1 MPYCGM
7 GPKESGRIGGQLIF
21 AATPMGNV
29 KDASARLVAAIQQ
42 ADVIAAEDTRKFM
55 NLSSRLG
62 VRFNAQLVSHF
73 EANEAGR
80 VGQLLDSVAAG
91 NLVLVVSDA
100 GMPQVSDPGYRL
112 AVAAIESGIDY
123 QVLPGPSAVLTA
135 LLLSGLPADRFCFE
149 GFLPRKSG
157 DRVRALTQLAHE
169 PRTMIFFEAPHR
181 LAKTL
186 NDMAEVFG
194 PDRIAAVAREMTKT
208 YEEVIRGSLQE
219 LNVWAAGEIKGEIT
233 LVLAGSNSTAAS
245 EMSLAELVTLVQE
258 EVAAGASMKDAAAA
272 VSREFGRSKRDVY
285 EAVIA
290 AKAAASAGD

>member
-1 MPYCGM
+1 M

>member
-1 MPYCGM
+1 
-7 GPKESGRIGGQLIF
+7 
-21 AATPMGNV
+21 MGNV
-29 KDASARLVAAIQQ
+29 GDASSRLIAAIQQ

-55 NLSSRLG
+55 NLCSRLG
-62 VRFNAQLVSHF
+62 IRYDAKLVSNF

-80 VGQLLDSVAAG
+80 VEQLLDSVAAG
-91 NLVLVVSDA
+91 NRVLVVSDA

-157 DRVRALTQLAHE
+157 DRVRALTQLVHE
-169 PRTMIFFEAPHR
+169 RRTMIFFEAPHR
-181 LAKTL
+181 LSKTL

-219 LNVWAAGEIKGEIT
+219 LNDWAVGEIKGEIT
-233 LVLAGSNSTAAS
+233 LVLAGSDSTAAS
-245 EMSLAELVTLVQE
+245 EMSLAELVAHLQE
-258 EVAAGASMKDAAAA
+258 QVAAGASMKDAAAA
-272 VSREFGRSKRDVY
+272 VSREFGRSKREVY

-290 AKAAASAGD
+290 AKSAASAED

>member
-1 MPYCGM
+1 MHYCGM

-258 EVAAGASMKDAAAA
+258 EVAAGASMKDAAAD

>member
-1 MPYCGM
+1 MHYCGM
-7 GPKESGRIGGQLIF
+7 SAKESGRIGGQLIF

-29 KDASARLVAAIQQ
+29 GDASARLVAAIQQ

-290 AKAAASAGD
+290 AKAAASAED

>member
-1 MPYCGM
+1 MHYCGM

-62 VRFNAQLVSHF
+62 VRFNAQLASHF

>member
-1 MPYCGM
+1 M

-186 NDMAEVFG
+186 SDMAEVFG

>member
-1 MPYCGM
+1 
-7 GPKESGRIGGQLIF
+7 
-21 AATPMGNV
+21 MGNV
-29 KDASARLVAAIQQ
+29 GDASSRLIAAIQQ

-55 NLSSRLG
+55 NLCSRLG
-62 VRFNAQLVSHF
+62 IRYDAKLVSNF

-80 VGQLLDSVAAG
+80 VEQLLDSVAAG
-91 NLVLVVSDA
+91 NRVLVVSDA

-157 DRVRALTQLAHE
+157 DRVRALTQLVHE
-169 PRTMIFFEAPHR
+169 QRTKIFFEAPHR

-194 PDRIAAVAREMTKT
+194 PDRNAAVAREMTKT

-219 LNVWAAGEIKGEIT
+219 LNDWAVGEIKGEIT
-233 LVLAGSNSTAAS
+233 LVLAGSDSTAAS
-245 EMSLAELVTLVQE
+245 EMSLAELVALVQE
-258 EVAAGASMKDAAAA
+258 QVAAGASMKDAAAA
-272 VSREFGRSKRDVY
+272 VSREFGRSKREVY

-290 AKAAASAGD
+290 AKSAASAED

>member
-1 MPYCGM
+1 M
-7 GPKESGRIGGQLIF
+7 GAKDSVQSGGQLVF

-29 KDASARLVAAIQQ
+29 GDASARLIAAIEQ

-55 NLSSRLG
+55 NLCSRLG
-62 VRFNAQLVSHF
+62 IRYDAKLVSNF

-80 VGQLLDSVAAG
+80 VEQLLGAVNAG
-91 NLVLVVSDA
+91 STVLVVSDA
-100 GMPQVSDPGYRL
+100 GMPTVSDPGYRL
-112 AVAAIESGIDY
+112 AVAAIDSGIKY

-149 GFLPRKSG
+149 GFVPRKGG
-157 DRVRALTQLAHE
+157 DRVRALTQLLHE

-194 PDRIAAVAREMTKT
+194 PERLAAVAREMTKT
-208 YEEVIRGSLQE
+208 YEEVVRGSLQE
-219 LNVWAAGEIKGEIT
+219 LNEWATGEIKGEIT
-233 LVLAGSNSTAAS
+233 LVVAGSETTAGN
-245 EMSLAELVTLVQE
+245 EVSLAELVELVHERVNEGQ
-258 EVAAGASMKDAAAA
+258 STKDAAAA
-272 VSREFGRSKRDVY
+272 VALKFGRPKREVY

-290 AKAAASAGD
+290 AKSATSSKD

>member
-1 MPYCGM
+1 
-7 GPKESGRIGGQLIF
+7 
-21 AATPMGNV
+21 MGNV
-29 KDASARLVAAIQQ
+29 GDASSRLIAAIQQ

-55 NLSSRLG
+55 NLCSRLG
-62 VRFNAQLVSHF
+62 IRYDAKLVSNF

-80 VGQLLDSVAAG
+80 VEQLLDSVAAG
-91 NLVLVVSDA
+91 NRVLVVSDA

-157 DRVRALTQLAHE
+157 DRVRALTQLVHE
-169 PRTMIFFEAPHR
+169 RRTMIFFEAPHR

-219 LNVWAAGEIKGEIT
+219 LNDWAVGEIKGEIT
-233 LVLAGSNSTAAS
+233 LVLAGSDSTAAS
-245 EMSLAELVTLVQE
+245 EMSLAELVALVQE
-258 EVAAGASMKDAAAA
+258 QVAAGASMKDAAAA
-272 VSREFGRSKRDVY
+272 VSREFGRSKREVY

-290 AKAAASAGD
+290 AKSAASAED

>member
-1 MPYCGM
+1 
-7 GPKESGRIGGQLIF
+7 
-21 AATPMGNV
+21 MGNV
-29 KDASARLVAAIQQ
+29 GDASSRLIAAIQQ

-55 NLSSRLG
+55 NLCSRLG
-62 VRFNAQLVSHF
+62 IRYDAKLVSNF

-80 VGQLLDSVAAG
+80 VEQLLDSVAAG
-91 NLVLVVSDA
+91 NRVLVVSDA

-157 DRVRALTQLAHE
+157 DRVRALTQLVHE
-169 PRTMIFFEAPHR
+169 RRTMIFFEAPHR

-194 PDRIAAVAREMTKT
+194 PDRNAAVAREMTKT

-219 LNVWAAGEIKGEIT
+219 LNDWAVGEIKGEIT
-233 LVLAGSNSTAAS
+233 LVLAGSDSTAAS
-245 EMSLAELVTLVQE
+245 EMSLAELVALVQE
-258 EVAAGASMKDAAAA
+258 QVAAGASMKDAAAA

-290 AKAAASAGD
+290 AKSAASAED

>member
-1 MPYCGM
+1 
-7 GPKESGRIGGQLIF
+7 
-21 AATPMGNV
+21 MGNV
-29 KDASARLVAAIQQ
+29 GDASSRLIAAIQQ

-55 NLSSRLG
+55 NLCSRLG
-62 VRFNAQLVSHF
+62 IRYDAKLVSNF

-80 VGQLLDSVAAG
+80 VEQLLDSVAAG
-91 NLVLVVSDA
+91 NRVLVVSDA

-157 DRVRALTQLAHE
+157 DRVRALTQLVHE
-169 PRTMIFFEAPHR
+169 RRTMIFFEAPHR

-194 PDRIAAVAREMTKT
+194 PDRNAAVAREMTKT

-219 LNVWAAGEIKGEIT
+219 LNDWAVGEIKGEIT

-245 EMSLAELVTLVQE
+245 EMSLAELVALVQE
-258 EVAAGASMKDAAAA
+258 QVAAGASMKDAAAA
-272 VSREFGRSKRDVY
+272 VSREFGRSKREVY

-290 AKAAASAGD
+290 AKSAASAED

>member
-1 MPYCGM
+1 M
-7 GPKESGRIGGQLIF
+7 GAKELGRTGGQLIF

-29 KDASARLVAAIQQ
+29 GDASARLIAAIQQ

-62 VRFNAQLVSHF
+62 VRYDAQLVSHF

-80 VGQLLDSVAAG
+80 VEQLLDSVAAG

-112 AVAAIESGIDY
+112 AVAAIKSGVDY

-157 DRVRALTQLAHE
+157 DRFRALTQLVHE

-194 PDRIAAVAREMTKT
+194 PDRIAAIAREMTKT

-219 LNVWAAGEIKGEIT
+219 LNEWAAGEIKGEIT

-245 EMSLAELVTLVQE
+245 EMSLAELVALVQE
-258 EVAAGASMKDAAAA
+258 QVSAGASMKDAAA
-272 VSREFGRSKRDVY
+272 VISREFGRSKRDVY

-290 AKAAASAGD
+290 AKAAALAED

>member
-1 MPYCGM
+1 M

-123 QVLPGPSAVLTA
+123 EVLPGPSAVLTA

>member
-1 MPYCGM
+1 MHYCGM

-112 AVAAIESGIDY
+112 AVAAIDSGIDY
-123 QVLPGPSAVLTA
+123 EVLPGPSAVLTA

-233 LVLAGSNSTAAS
+233 LVLAGSDSTAAS

>member
-1 MPYCGM
+1 MHYCGV
-7 GPKESGRIGGQLIF
+7 GAKENAQSGGQLIF

-29 KDASARLVAAIQQ
+29 GDASARLIATIER
-42 ADVIAAEDTRKFM
+42 ADLIAAEDTRKFM
-55 NLSSRLG
+55 NLCSRLG
-62 VRFNAQLVSHF
+62 IRYDAKLVSNF

-80 VGQLLDSVAAG
+80 VEQLLEAVNAG
-91 NLVLVVSDA
+91 SLVLVVSDA
-100 GMPQVSDPGYRL
+100 GMPAVSDPGYRL
-112 AVAAIESGIDY
+112 AVAAIDSGIKY

-157 DRVRALTQLAHE
+157 DRVRALTQLVRE

-194 PDRIAAVAREMTKT
+194 PDRLAAVTREMTKT
-208 YEEVIRGSLQE
+208 YEEVIRGSLAE

-233 LVLAGSNSTAAS
+233 LVVAGSETTAAG
-245 EMSLAELVTLVQE
+245 EVSLAELVELVHERVNEGQ
-258 EVAAGASMKDAAAA
+258 STKDAAAA
-272 VSREFGRSKRDVY
+272 VAQKFGRPKREVY

-290 AKAAASAGD
+290 AKSATSTKD

>member
-1 MPYCGM
+1 M

-272 VSREFGRSKRDVY
+272 VSRECGRSKRDVY

>member
-1 MPYCGM
+1 
-7 GPKESGRIGGQLIF
+7 
-21 AATPMGNV
+21 MGNV
-29 KDASARLVAAIQQ
+29 GDASSRLIAAIQQ

-55 NLSSRLG
+55 NLCSRLG
-62 VRFNAQLVSHF
+62 IRYDAKLVSNF

-80 VGQLLDSVAAG
+80 VEQLLDSVAAG
-91 NLVLVVSDA
+91 NRVLVVSDA

-157 DRVRALTQLAHE
+157 DRVRALTQLVHE
-169 PRTMIFFEAPHR
+169 RRTMIFFEAPHR

-194 PDRIAAVAREMTKT
+194 PDRNAAVAREMTKT

-219 LNVWAAGEIKGEIT
+219 LNDWAVGEIKGEIT
-233 LVLAGSNSTAAS
+233 LVLAGSDSTAAS
-245 EMSLAELVTLVQE
+245 EMSLAELVALVQE
-258 EVAAGASMKDAAAA
+258 QVAAGASMKDAAAA
-272 VSREFGRSKRDVY
+272 VSREFGRSKREVY

-290 AKAAASAGD
+290 AKSAASAED

>member
-1 MPYCGM
+1 M
-7 GPKESGRIGGQLIF
+7 GAKESVRTGGQLVF

-29 KDASARLVAAIQQ
+29 GDASSRLIAAIQQ

-55 NLSSRLG
+55 NLCSRLG
-62 VRFNAQLVSHF
+62 IRYDAKLVSNF

>member
-1 MPYCGM
+1 M
-7 GPKESGRIGGQLIF
+7 GAKDSVQSVGQLVF

-29 KDASARLVAAIQQ
+29 GDASARLITTIEQ

-55 NLSSRLG
+55 NLCSRLG
-62 VRFNAQLVSHF
+62 IRYDAKLVSHF

-80 VGQLLDSVAAG
+80 VEQLLEAVNAG
-91 NLVLVVSDA
+91 STVLVVSDA
-100 GMPQVSDPGYRL
+100 GMPSVSDPGYRL
-112 AVAAIESGIDY
+112 AVAAIDAGINY

-157 DRVRALTQLAHE
+157 DRVRALTELLHE

-181 LAKTL
+181 LKKTL

-194 PDRIAAVAREMTKT
+194 SDRRAAVAREMTKT

-219 LNVWAAGEIKGEIT
+219 LNMWATGEIKGEIT
-233 LVLAGSNSTAAS
+233 LVVAGSESTAGG
-245 EMSLAELVTLVQE
+245 EISLPELVKLVHERVKEGQ
-258 EVAAGASMKDAAAA
+258 STKDAAAQVA
-272 VSREFGRSKRDVY
+272 LNFGRSKREVY
-285 EAVIA
+285 EAVIV
-290 AKAAASAGD
+290 AKSAISMKD

>member
-1 MPYCGM
+1 MHYCGM
-7 GPKESGRIGGQLIF
+7 RAKESVQSGGQLVF

-29 KDASARLVAAIQQ
+29 GDASARLIAAIQQ

-55 NLSSRLG
+55 NLCSRLG
-62 VRFNAQLVSHF
+62 IRYDATLVSHF

-80 VGQLLDSVAAG
+80 VEQLLDSVAAG
-91 NLVLVVSDA
+91 DRVLVVSDA

-112 AVAAIESGIDY
+112 AVAAIESGINY
-123 QVLPGPSAVLTA
+123 LVLPGPSAVLTA

-157 DRVRALTQLAHE
+157 DRVRALAQLTHE

-186 NDMAEVFG
+186 IDMAEVFG
-194 PDRIAAVAREMTKT
+194 PDRIAAIAREMTKT

-219 LNVWAAGEIKGEIT
+219 LNEWAAGEIKGEIT
-233 LVLAGSNSTAAS
+233 LVLAGSDSTAAS
-245 EMSLAELVTLVQE
+245 EASLVELVALVQE
-258 EVAAGASMKDAAAA
+258 RVTAGASMKDATAA
-272 VSREFGRSKRDVY
+272 VSQEFGRSKREVY

-290 AKAAASAGD
+290 AKSTASAKD

>member
-1 MPYCGM
+1 
-7 GPKESGRIGGQLIF
+7 
-21 AATPMGNV
+21 MGNV
-29 KDASARLVAAIQQ
+29 GDASSRLIAAIQQ

-55 NLSSRLG
+55 NLCSRLG
-62 VRFNAQLVSHF
+62 IRYDAKLVSNF

-80 VGQLLDSVAAG
+80 VEQLLDSVAAG
-91 NLVLVVSDA
+91 NRVLVVSDA

-157 DRVRALTQLAHE
+157 DRVRALTQLVHE
-169 PRTMIFFEAPHR
+169 RRTMIFFEAPHR

-194 PDRIAAVAREMTKT
+194 PDRNAAVAREMTKT

-219 LNVWAAGEIKGEIT
+219 LNDWAVGEIKGEIT
-233 LVLAGSNSTAAS
+233 LVLEGSESTAAS
-245 EMSLAELVTLVQE
+245 EISLAELVALVQE
-258 EVAAGASMKDAAAA
+258 QVAAGASMKDAAAA
-272 VSREFGRSKRDVY
+272 VSREFGRSKREVY

-290 AKAAASAGD
+290 AKSAASAED

>member
-1 MPYCGM
+1 MHYCGM

-123 QVLPGPSAVLTA
+123 EVLPGPSAVLTA

>member
-1 MPYCGM
+1 
-7 GPKESGRIGGQLIF
+7 
-21 AATPMGNV
+21 MGNV
-29 KDASARLVAAIQQ
+29 GDASSRLIAAIQQ

-55 NLSSRLG
+55 NLCSRLG
-62 VRFNAQLVSHF
+62 IRYDAKLVSNF

-80 VGQLLDSVAAG
+80 VEQLLDSVAAG
-91 NLVLVVSDA
+91 NRVLVVSDA

-157 DRVRALTQLAHE
+157 DRVRALTQLVHE
-169 PRTMIFFEAPHR
+169 RRTMIFFEAPHR

-194 PDRIAAVAREMTKT
+194 PDRNAAVAREMTKT

-219 LNVWAAGEIKGEIT
+219 LNDWAVGEIKGEIT
-233 LVLAGSNSTAAS
+233 LVLAGSDSTAAS
-245 EMSLAELVTLVQE
+245 EMSLAELVALVQE
-258 EVAAGASMKDAAAA
+258 QVAAGASTKDAAAA
-272 VSREFGRSKRDVY
+272 VSREFGRSKREVY

-290 AKAAASAGD
+290 AKSAASAED

>member
-1 MPYCGM
+1 MHYCGV
-7 GPKESGRIGGQLIF
+7 GAKDSDQSDGQLIF

-29 KDASARLVAAIQQ
+29 GDASARLITAIEQ

-55 NLSSRLG
+55 NLCSRLG
-62 VRFNAQLVSHF
+62 IRYDAKLVSNF

-80 VGQLLDSVAAG
+80 VDQLLEAVNAG
-91 NLVLVVSDA
+91 SRVLVVTDA
-100 GMPQVSDPGYRL
+100 GMPSVSDPGYRL
-112 AVAAIESGIDY
+112 AIAAIDSGINY

-157 DRVRALTQLAHE
+157 DRIRTLTQLLHE

-181 LAKTL
+181 LEKTL

-194 PDRIAAVAREMTKT
+194 PQRLAAVAREMTKT
-208 YEEVIRGSLQE
+208 YEEVIRGSMQDLKD
-219 LNVWAAGEIKGEIT
+219 WATGEIRGEIT
-233 LVLAGSNSTAAS
+233 LVVAGSDSTAGS
-245 EMSLAELVTLVQE
+245 EVSLAELVELVGERVKEGQ
-258 EVAAGASMKDAAAA
+258 STKDAAAA
-272 VSREFGRSKRDVY
+272 VALKFGRHKREVY

-290 AKAAASAGD
+290 AKSASSSKH

>member
-1 MPYCGM
+1 
-7 GPKESGRIGGQLIF
+7 
-21 AATPMGNV
+21 MGNV
-29 KDASARLVAAIQQ
+29 GDASSRLIAAIQQ

-55 NLSSRLG
+55 NLCSRLG
-62 VRFNAQLVSHF
+62 IRYDAKLVSNF

-80 VGQLLDSVAAG
+80 VEQLLDSVAAG
-91 NLVLVVSDA
+91 NRVLVVSDA

-157 DRVRALTQLAHE
+157 DRVRALTQLVHE
-169 PRTMIFFEAPHR
+169 RRTMIFFEAPHR

-186 NDMAEVFG
+186 NDMAKVFG

-290 AKAAASAGD
+290 AKAAASAED

>member
-1 MPYCGM
+1 M
-7 GPKESGRIGGQLIF
+7 GATDSVRTGGQLVF

-29 KDASARLVAAIQQ
+29 GDASSRLIAAIQQ

-55 NLSSRLG
+55 NLCSRLG
-62 VRFNAQLVSHF
+62 IRYDAKLVSNF

-80 VGQLLDSVAAG
+80 VEQLLDSVAAG
-91 NLVLVVSDA
+91 NRVLVVSDA

-157 DRVRALTQLAHE
+157 DRVRALTQLVHE
-169 PRTMIFFEAPHR
+169 RRTMIFFEAPHR

-194 PDRIAAVAREMTKT
+194 PDRNAAVAREMTKT

-219 LNVWAAGEIKGEIT
+219 LNEWAVGEIKGEIT
-233 LVLAGSNSTAAS
+233 LVLAGSDSTAAS
-245 EMSLAELVTLVQE
+245 EMSLAELVALVQE
-258 EVAAGASMKDAAAA
+258 QVAAGASMKDAAAA
-272 VSREFGRSKRDVY
+272 VSREFGRSKREVY

-290 AKAAASAGD
+290 AKSAASAED

>member
-1 MPYCGM
+1 
-7 GPKESGRIGGQLIF
+7 
-21 AATPMGNV
+21 MGNV
-29 KDASARLVAAIQQ
+29 GDASSRLITAIQQ

-55 NLSSRLG
+55 NLCSRLG
-62 VRFNAQLVSHF
+62 IRYDAKLVSNF

-80 VGQLLDSVAAG
+80 VEQLLDSVAAG
-91 NLVLVVSDA
+91 NRVLVVSDA

-157 DRVRALTQLAHE
+157 DRVRALTQLVHE
-169 PRTMIFFEAPHR
+169 RRTMIFFEAPHR

-194 PDRIAAVAREMTKT
+194 PDRNAAVAREMTKT

-219 LNVWAAGEIKGEIT
+219 LNDWAVGEIKGEIT
-233 LVLAGSNSTAAS
+233 LVLAGSDSTAAS
-245 EMSLAELVTLVQE
+245 EMSLAELVALVQE
-258 EVAAGASMKDAAAA
+258 QVAAGASMKDAAAA
-272 VSREFGRSKRDVY
+272 VSREFGRSKREVY

-290 AKAAASAGD
+290 AKSAASAED

>member
-1 MPYCGM
+1 M
-7 GPKESGRIGGQLIF
+7 GAKESVRTGGRLVF

-29 KDASARLVAAIQQ
+29 GDASSRLIAAIQQ

-55 NLSSRLG
+55 NLCSRLG
-62 VRFNAQLVSHF
+62 IRYDAKLVSNF

-80 VGQLLDSVAAG
+80 VEQLLDSVAAG
-91 NLVLVVSDA
+91 NRVLVVSDA

-157 DRVRALTQLAHE
+157 DRVRALTQLVHE
-169 PRTMIFFEAPHR
+169 RRTMIFFEAPHR

-194 PDRIAAVAREMTKT
+194 PDRNAAVAREMTKT

-219 LNVWAAGEIKGEIT
+219 LNDWAVGEIKGEIT
-233 LVLAGSNSTAAS
+233 LVLAGSDSTAAS
-245 EMSLAELVTLVQE
+245 EMSLAELVALVQE
-258 EVAAGASMKDAAAA
+258 QVAAGASMKDAAAA
-272 VSREFGRSKRDVY
+272 VSREFGRSKREVY

-290 AKAAASAGD
+290 AKSAASAED

>member
-1 MPYCGM
+1 MHYCGM
-7 GPKESGRIGGQLIF
+7 GPKDSGRLGGQLIF

-219 LNVWAAGEIKGEIT
+219 LNVWAAGEMKGEIT